1 MRKPLTPI
9 LATLAVRAAL
19 PAAGR
24 LGVGV
29 RLVRPSF
36 VSARVGR

>member
-1 MRKPLTPI
+1 MRKPLNPI

-19 PAAGR
+19 PAADR

-29 RLVRPSF
+29 RLIGSRFLAS
-36 VSARVGR
+36 RVGR